1 MRKVDQPD
9 TPQPEEQPSDIQR
22 LGHQVASLAG
32 VLVVALVEF
41 GVPLTPG
48 QQSSILSIIVTGW
61 ALASTVYGIR
71 HRVAHPAP
79 RDPAPPRHRTTSRA
93 HSDKPPRGNAN
104 PTRPI
109 RVDNS
114 PEHTSNLQAPQ

>member
-1 MRKVDQPD
+1 MRKADQPD
-9 TPQPEEQPSDIQR
+9 TPQPPEQTSDIQR

-71 HRVAHPAP
+71 HRVANPAP
-79 RDPAPPRHRTTSRA
+79 QNPPPRHRTTRVRPA
-93 HSDKPPRGNAN
+93 DDPP
-104 PTRPI
+104 
-109 RVDNS
+109 
-114 PEHTSNLQAPQ
+114 Q

>member
-1 MRKVDQPD
+1 MRKADQPD
-9 TPQPEEQPSDIQR
+9 APQPVDQGSDIQR

-61 ALASTVYGIR
+61 AMASTVYGIR
-71 HRVAHPAP
+71 HRVAGSTKTSTS
-79 RDPAPPRHRTTSRA
+79 PPRHRTNGDKTARRDTST
-93 HSDKPPRGNAN
+93 P
-104 PTRPI
+104 
-109 RVDNS
+109 
-114 PEHTSNLQAPQ
+114 